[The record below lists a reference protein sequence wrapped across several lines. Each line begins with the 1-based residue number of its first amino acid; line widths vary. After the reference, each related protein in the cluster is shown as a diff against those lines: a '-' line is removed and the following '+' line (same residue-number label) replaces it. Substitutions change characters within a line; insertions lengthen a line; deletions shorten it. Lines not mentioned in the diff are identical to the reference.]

1 MLFFKSGGAPGW
13 MIVFL
18 GNPGREY
25 ENTRHNAG
33 FLAADE
39 MEKLLKLS
47 INKAKFRALTAVGE
61 IGGERVLLV
70 KPQPFMNLSGE
81 AVGEAARFYKIPPER
96 VIVISDETSLALG
109 RVRVRTRGSAG
120 GHNGLKNIIE
130 HLGTEDFPRIRLGVG
145 GKPHQDYDMRDW
157 VLSRFTGQ
165 DLETMQDAARR
176 AAQAAVCYI
185 EHGPDK
191 AMTQFN
197 QGK

>member
-1 MLFFKSGGAPGW
+1 MFFFKSGGAPGW

-18 GNPGREY
+18 GNPGRDY

-70 KPQPFMNLSGE
+70 KPQTFMNLSGE

-165 DLETMQDAARR
+165 DLQDITDAAQR
-176 AAQAAVCYI
+176 AAKAALCYI

-191 AMTQFN
+191 AMNEFN